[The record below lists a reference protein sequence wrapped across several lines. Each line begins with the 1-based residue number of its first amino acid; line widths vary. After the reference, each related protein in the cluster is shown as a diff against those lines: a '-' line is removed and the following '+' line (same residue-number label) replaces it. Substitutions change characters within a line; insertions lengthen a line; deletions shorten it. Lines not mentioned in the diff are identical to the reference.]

1 MTTTP
6 ATAADA
12 TTNPNLSPRSL
23 RVRAMFFA
31 SSRNAATGVAATS
44 FNRVKAAKF
53 RQQTN
58 DHMTTLR
65 LSSQPIGRN

>member
-12 TTNPNLSPRSL
+12 TTNPSLSPRAL
-23 RVRAMFFA
+23 RVRAMFFRLFEERRDRV
-31 SSRNAATGVAATS
+31 SRSTS

-53 RQQTN
+53 R
-58 DHMTTLR
+58 
-65 LSSQPIGRN
+65 

>member
-12 TTNPNLSPRSL
+12 TTNPSLSPLSL

-31 SSRNAATGVAATS
+31 PETPRPVSRSTS

-58 DHMTTLR
+58 DHMITLR
-65 LSSQPIGRN
+65 LSSQPVGRN

>member
-1 MTTTP
+1 
-6 ATAADA
+6 
-12 TTNPNLSPRSL
+12 
-23 RVRAMFFA
+23 MFFA

-58 DHMTTLR
+58 DHVTTLR
-65 LSSQPIGRN
+65 LSSQPLGRN

>member
-1 MTTTP
+1 
-6 ATAADA
+6 
-12 TTNPNLSPRSL
+12 
-23 RVRAMFFA
+23 MFFA

-65 LSSQPIGRN
+65 LSGLIVVEVCWAAASTN